1 MSDKNYIKDISVIY
15 REQFMNKNSE
25 VVVEK
30 AVKDLHSFPEAK
42 DKKIVIK
49 KDGTEAKAFFHKDSG
64 PGHAEGVKEILDPKT
79 AKENNAFEPRKF
91 SQNTGKSVKENINTF
106 MSKSVFDK
114 LFEDVMKDD
123 ALDLGITAGPEG
135 DQADVETTGET
146 EVSGDVS
153 FTLPRDVAQKLH
165 DVLMAALEGGEEAAA
180 EDDAAMEDDTFASTD
195 EDEEKKHKHDDK
207 EDMSGEA
214 VDMEELPDSKGQAL
228 QNKNNKVT
236 GTLGHAKSG
245 KAQASV
251 KGEVDGKGK
260 ELPDS
265 KGHVLQ
271 NKNNK
276 VGGVV
281 KGGGKGDQNLFQAN

>member
-1 MSDKNYIKDISVIY
+1 VSDKNYIKDISAIY
-15 REQFMNKNSE
+15 ENAFYKKNVE
-25 VVVEK
+25 VVEEK
-30 AVKDLHSFPEAK
+30 AVKTLNSFPEAK
-42 DKKIVIK
+42 DKKPVVK
-49 KDGTEAKAFFHKDSG
+49 KDGTDSKAFFHKNSG
-64 PGHAEGVKEILDPKT
+64 PENAEGVKDILDPKT
-79 AKENNAFEPRKF
+79 AKDDNAFEPKKF
-91 SQNTGKSVKENINTF
+91 SQNTGKSIKENINTF

-135 DQADVETTGET
+135 DQADTEANNET
-146 EVSGDVS
+146 EASGDVT

-165 DVLMAALEGGEEAAA
+165 DVLMAALEGGEEAPSDEAGL
-180 EDDAAMEDDTFASTD
+180 EGGESETSD
-195 EDEEKKHKHDDK
+195 EDEEKKEDK
-207 EDMSGEA
+207 EDKKDVAGEA
-214 VDMEELPDSKGQAL
+214 VDIEELPDSKGQQL
-228 QNKNNKVT
+228 QNKNNKVP
-236 GTLGHAKSG
+236 GTLGSAKSG
-245 KAQASV
+245 KAQGAV

-276 VGGVV
+276 VAGVV